1 MYLVRYYF
9 SFQILVIFIFLLE
22 LKDRN
27 YPFSIFRLN
36 KENSLIFILE
46 LNI

>member
-27 YPFSIFRLN
+27 DPFSIFRLN
-36 KENSLIFILE
+36 KENSVIFILE